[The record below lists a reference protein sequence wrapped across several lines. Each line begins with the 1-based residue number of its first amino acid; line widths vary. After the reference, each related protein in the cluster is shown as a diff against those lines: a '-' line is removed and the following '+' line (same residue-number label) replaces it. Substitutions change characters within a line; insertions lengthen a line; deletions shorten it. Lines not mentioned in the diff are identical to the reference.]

1 MDMTRYEMET
11 LRDQIASLTKL
22 QHIEIF
28 KVLKRHDVKYTEN
41 NDGVFIFCSHIPSDA
56 LEEIKQYLDY
66 SNKVSEM
73 LA

>member
-28 KVLKRHDVKYTEN
+28 KVLKRLDVKYTEN
-41 NDGVFIFCSHIPSDA
+41 NDGVFIFCSHIPHRSPGGDQTI
-56 LEEIKQYLDY
+56 LRL
-66 SNKVSEM
+66 
-73 LA
+73 L